1 MAMERFAQNVKLPQ
15 KGFFGW
21 LTSKLFERENGFL
34 ELNAVK
40 LCDLKPNHQILEL
53 GFGPGV
59 GLEAAYK
66 QIKDGSGKV
75 WGLDLSPYMHEVAS
89 NRLKTAIDSGNVEL
103 CLGSVME
110 IPFEDNTFDR
120 VFHCN
125 CFYFWPDFNKSVQEI
140 YRVMKPESLMVTT
153 INQASVEKAVER
165 GVLKYGNP
173 DVPLYMEIL
182 SKNGFS
188 NVHLKEFDERGKVYQ
203 VIFASVG
210 KKENE

>member
-1 MAMERFAQNVKLPQ
+1 MAMERFAQSVKLPQ

-21 LTSKLFERENGFL
+21 LTRKLFERENGFL

-40 LCDLKPNHQILEL
+40 LCDLNPNHQILEL
-53 GFGPGV
+53 GFGPGL

-75 WGLDLSPYMHEVAS
+75 WGLDLSPYMLEVAG
-89 NRLKTAIDSGNVEL
+89 NRLKDAIDSGKVEL
-103 CLGSVME
+103 CLGNVME
-110 IPFEDNTFDR
+110 IPFEANTFDR

-173 DVPLYMEIL
+173 DVPHYMEIL

-188 NVHLKEFDERGKVYQ
+188 NVHLKEFDEHGKVYQ

-210 KKENE
+210 KKEKE